1 MTPSSVRET
10 TNSWTL
16 VGPDGLVIFG
26 LIFRGMPA
34 ASALHGQMA
43 DDAMGRRK
51 ICRSSS
57 NAITDMVIRMLLDTN
72 YSPMEDGRQLLL
84 IVGRLVVD
92 WKSVM
97 KGQGS

>member
-1 MTPSSVRET
+1 
-10 TNSWTL
+10 
-16 VGPDGLVIFG
+16 
-26 LIFRGMPA
+26 
-34 ASALHGQMA
+34 MA